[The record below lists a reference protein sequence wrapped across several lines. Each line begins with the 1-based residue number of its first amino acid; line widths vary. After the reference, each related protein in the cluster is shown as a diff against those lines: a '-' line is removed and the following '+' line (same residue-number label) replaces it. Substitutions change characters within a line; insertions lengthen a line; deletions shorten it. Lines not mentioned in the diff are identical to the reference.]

1 MKVTV
6 SRDYLAALSSP
17 CLDVTFSV
25 DMREFQ
31 EWKFRRYGNA
41 EVFPLNNIDP
51 VGEALHLLRE
61 FYLSQRQGNWRERGL
76 MDIVE
81 AIVEVCDTSKLL
93 PPNETN
99 G

>member
-6 SRDYLAALSSP
+6 SRDCLADPSGR
-17 CLDVTFSV
+17 CMEITFSV

-31 EWKFRRYGNA
+31 KWKFQRYGNA
-41 EVFPLNNIDP
+41 EVCRLNTIDP

-61 FYLSQRQGNWRERGL
+61 FYLSRRQGNWSERGL

-81 AIVEVCDTSKLL
+81 AIVEVCDTSKSL
-93 PPNETN
+93 PPVS
-99 G
+99 

>member
-25 DMREFQ
+25 NMHEFQ
-31 EWKFRRYGNA
+31 KWKFQRYGNA

-61 FYLSQRQGNWRERGL
+61 FYLSQQQRERGL

-81 AIVEVCDTSKLL
+81 AIVEVCDTSKSL
-93 PPNETN
+93 PPSA
-99 G
+99 